1 MPQNNGMNSQNFTD
15 RFHWR
20 ETLLNPMNKSHHSYR
35 LWSMLMTEK
44 TSVFINMHQFAI
56 GAIGFSMA
64 NSATTFWFQPS
75 EPPEGLGGDGRS
87 SRGGLVNWS
96 SQVRS
101 KRVTIN
107 DDPFLDS
114 LWPVDVSN
122 GSLLLWD
129 QRFWVFLRCFSS
141 LFFGQDSLEI
151 CLWCARLK
159 LPCGFAFDTVDGR
172 NPKQPP
178 GMVLKP
184 CK

>member
-1 MPQNNGMNSQNFTD
+1 
-15 RFHWR
+15 
-20 ETLLNPMNKSHHSYR
+20 
-35 LWSMLMTEK
+35 MLMTEK

-114 LWPVDVSN
+114 L
-122 GSLLLWD
+122 
-129 QRFWVFLRCFSS
+129 
-141 LFFGQDSLEI
+141 
-151 CLWCARLK
+151 
-159 LPCGFAFDTVDGR
+159 
-172 NPKQPP
+172 
-178 GMVLKP
+178 
-184 CK
+184 